1 MYDNSASMAL
11 TGSGITILGQT
22 ASLTAVTVGG
32 ALVVGLGAV
41 LALGERLKR
50 RRGASR

>member
-1 MYDNSASMAL
+1 MYDNSASLAL

-32 ALVVGLGAV
+32 ALVVGIGAV
-41 LALGERLKR
+41 LAIGDRLKR
-50 RRGASR
+50 RRDGS

>member
-1 MYDNSASMAL
+1 MYDNSASLAL

-32 ALVVGLGAV
+32 ALFVGVGTV
-41 LALGERLKR
+41 LALSERLKR
-50 RRGASR
+50 RRDGS